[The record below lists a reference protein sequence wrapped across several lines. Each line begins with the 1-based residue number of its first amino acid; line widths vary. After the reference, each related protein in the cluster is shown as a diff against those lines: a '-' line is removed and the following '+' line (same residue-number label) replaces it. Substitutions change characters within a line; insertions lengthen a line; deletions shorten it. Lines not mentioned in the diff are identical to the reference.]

1 MEFVNL
7 GRNIKRARKNAE
19 LTQGQVCEAVGLSD
33 NYYSAIER
41 GIKIPKLL
49 TLLKIA
55 KALQVTPN
63 DLLMDDFT
71 GKEQI
76 LKDQFLTDSLDGLT
90 EVEFSLIYDMVV
102 YMAEKLKKV
111 RAVNHKELIMYED
124 GYLLDITKSKR

>member
-76 LKDQFLTDSLDGLT
+76 LRDQFLTDSLDGLT